1 MKPTKED
8 NLAKSM
14 NLKNEKEMM
23 INLTNIK
30 RSKGLEFYENQI
42 KLNLWRENSKFTRSY
57 TPEARLIIYKK
68 GKSDRIKA
76 TKMLVE

>member
-30 RSKGLEFYENQI
+30 RSKGLEFYEN
-42 KLNLWRENSKFTRSY
+42 
-57 TPEARLIIYKK
+57 
-68 GKSDRIKA
+68 
-76 TKMLVE
+76 